1 MAHRVLP
8 LSSNL
13 SRILRRFYVA
23 IIALLALL
31 IVGSLGFMWLG
42 PAHTP
47 FSTALYMTLI
57 TITTVGY
64 DEAVPL
70 RTATAQLFAGMLA
83 LFGFGTLTF
92 LFTSLTLFFFESD
105 IDERLRRTRMDREI
119 ARLRGHYIICGYGR
133 VGHNVGQELLSTGRD
148 YVAIEEQGE
157 TLRHELERHP
167 RLLYLQGDASDD
179 EVLLMANI
187 EQARGV
193 FAVTG
198 DDSRNLMIALSAK
211 QLQPHVRV
219 VARCHD
225 VRNIGKMQKAG
236 ADAIVSPDFTGG
248 MRIAS
253 AMIRPQVVTF
263 LDEMLRSDAG
273 LRVEEV
279 ALSHNTPLRSF
290 EHIPLRGQNYI
301 IVALRRQHDTLFN
314 PQVHTPLHQDDILI
328 VMINPQGRDELARHL
343 DPSPGDEVFV

>member
-1 MAHRVLP
+1 
-8 LSSNL
+8 
-13 SRILRRFYVA
+13 
-23 IIALLALL
+23 
-31 IVGSLGFMWLG
+31 
-42 PAHTP
+42 
-47 FSTALYMTLI
+47 
-57 TITTVGY
+57 
-64 DEAVPL
+64 
-70 RTATAQLFAGMLA
+70 
-83 LFGFGTLTF
+83 
-92 LFTSLTLFFFESD
+92 
-105 IDERLRRTRMDREI
+105 MDREI

-133 VGHNVGQELLSTGRD
+133 VGRNVGQELLSTGRAFIA
-148 YVAIEEQGE
+148 VEEQGE
-157 TLRHELERHP
+157 TLRHAIERHP

-179 EVLLMANI
+179 EMLLMANI

-211 QLQPHVRV
+211 QLQPQVRV

-273 LRVEEV
+273 LRVEEI
-279 ALSHNTPLRSF
+279 ALPHDTSLHSL

-301 IVALRRQHDTLFN
+301 IVALRRQHDTVFN
-314 PQVHTPLHQDDILI
+314 PPAHTPLQANDILI
-328 VMINPQGRDELARHL
+328 VMINPQGREELAHHL
-343 DPSPGDEVFV
+343 TPSQGDGVFA